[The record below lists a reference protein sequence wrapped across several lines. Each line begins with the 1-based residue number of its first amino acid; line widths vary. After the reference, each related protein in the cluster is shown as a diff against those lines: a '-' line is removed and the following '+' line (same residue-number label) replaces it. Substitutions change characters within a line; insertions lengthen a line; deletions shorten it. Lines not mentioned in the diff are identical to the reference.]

1 MSIRHAMLGLLTDR
15 PLSGYDLKKRMAS
28 STILYWSGNN
38 NQIYS
43 NLIQLNKEGLVT
55 YEIYYDE
62 GAPAKKLYSI
72 TEAGRSELKN
82 WLLSPTD
89 PPENQNPFHIRLL
102 WMHLLKPE
110 EIENLLINYEAEVQ
124 MRLIMQKEAAR
135 RERMDNKSEG
145 IQKFFLKSIQK
156 NIVTF
161 YENELTWVRDL
172 RDNFSIS
179 TEGQGGSGQ

>member
-1 MSIRHAMLGLLTDR
+1 MSIRHAMLGLLIDR
-15 PLSGYDLKKRMAS
+15 PMSGYDLKKRMAS

-43 NLIQLNKEGLVT
+43 NLVQLYKEGLVT

-62 GAPAKKLYSI
+62 IAPAKKLYSI
-72 TEAGRSELKN
+72 TEAGRSELMN
-82 WLLSPTD
+82 WLLSPTE

-102 WMHLLKPE
+102 WMHLLKPA
-110 EIENLLINYEAEVQ
+110 EIEILLKNYEAEVQ

-135 RERMDNKSEG
+135 RERMDHKSEG
-145 IQKFFLKSIQK
+145 LQTLFLESIHE

-161 YENELTWVRDL
+161 YENELSWVRDL

-179 TEGQGGSGQ
+179 TKGQGGTGR